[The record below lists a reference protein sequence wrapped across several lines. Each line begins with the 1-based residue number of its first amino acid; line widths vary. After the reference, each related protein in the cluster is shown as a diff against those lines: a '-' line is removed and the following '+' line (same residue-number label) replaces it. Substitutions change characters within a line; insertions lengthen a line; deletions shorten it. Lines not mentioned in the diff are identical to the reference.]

1 MNPSYQNMI
10 LCKEMAKFLGIDY
23 GSKKIGLAVS
33 DDGGEFSFP
42 EAVIV
47 NDTKT
52 LQVIKELC
60 TKLGIERA
68 VLGESLNLS
77 GEPNKLMAQ
86 INEFK
91 KKLEEELGL
100 KVFSEKEF
108 MTSST
113 ALHMDQYMKGIRPD
127 TARKVKREVKEVDA
141 SAAALILQ
149 RYLDRNKK

>member
-1 MNPSYQNMI
+1 MI
-10 LCKEMAKFLGIDY
+10 LYKEMAKFLGIDY
-23 GSKKIGLAVS
+23 GTKKIGLAVS
-33 DDGGEFSFP
+33 DDGGEFAFP
-42 EAVIV
+42 ETVIR

-52 LQVIKELC
+52 LIAIKELC
-60 TKLGIERA
+60 TKLGIER
-68 VLGESLNLS
+68 VVIGESFNLAGS
-77 GEPNKLMAQ
+77 PNKITAE

-113 ALHMDQYMKGIRPD
+113 ALHMDQYLKGVRPN
-127 TARKVKREVKEVDA
+127 TARKTKREVKEVDA

-149 RYLDRNKK
+149 RYLDKHKK